1 MESRRLGTG
10 GREESQKGDET
21 EEFCGKLKAWKTKNR
36 VSGVFSCSASA
47 VHTARG
53 ARTRGVAPVGV
64 VGAVDVV
71 DINGALRF
79 GGCGCSERS
88 EGGSGLESGVVFQEM
103 NIEAW
108 GCKVLIVISGLQG
121 L

>member
-1 MESRRLGTG
+1 M
-10 GREESQKGDET
+10 
-21 EEFCGKLKAWKTKNR
+21 KAWKTKNR

-53 ARTRGVAPVGV
+53 ARFFINRVLFAGFFIVESVLFSFSFFFFGFLGFGSLFAWRTRGVAPVGV

-79 GGCGCSERS
+79 GGCGCSERW
-88 EGGSGLESGVVFQEM
+88 GGWIRG
-103 NIEAW
+103 
-108 GCKVLIVISGLQG
+108 
-121 L
+121 